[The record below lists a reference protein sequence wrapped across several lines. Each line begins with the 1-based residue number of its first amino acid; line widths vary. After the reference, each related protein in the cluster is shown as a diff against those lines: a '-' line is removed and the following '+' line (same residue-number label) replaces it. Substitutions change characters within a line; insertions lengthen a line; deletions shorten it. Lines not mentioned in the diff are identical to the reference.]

1 MLELLDAS
9 CSRSRFSLDCE
20 VASIPITLA
29 SETDVDMCFVR
40 IDPGIWTPLP
50 SSDLRCYATLMDD
63 VFDSLVSGFGCFDD
77 G

>member
-9 CSRSRFSLDCE
+9 CNRSRFSLDCE

-29 SETDVDMCFVR
+29 SETDVNMCLMRVQPGVR
-40 IDPGIWTPLP
+40 TPRP
-50 SSDLRCYATLMDD
+50 SPDFRCYATLMDD
-63 VFDSLVSGFGCFDD
+63 VFDSFVSGFGSFDD